1 MSITV
6 IGFDFGMRN
15 IGVAAGQTVSC
26 TAQPLPLLKA
36 QDGIPD
42 WNHIQELID
51 EWVPHSLLVGIPYNM
66 DNTEQEISFA
76 ARKFARRLETKY
88 HLPTHLVDERLTTKE
103 ARAILRAQGS
113 RKTRVDSY
121 AAALIVESWL
131 REQPHDNP

>member
-6 IGFDFGMRN
+6 IGFDFGMRK
-15 IGVAAGQTVSC
+15 IGVAVGQTVSY

-42 WNHIQELID
+42 WNHIQGLIN
-51 EWVPHSLLVGIPYNM
+51 EWAPNGLLVGIPYNM
-66 DNTEQEISFA
+66 DKTEQEISLA

-88 HLPTHLVDERLTTKE
+88 HLPIHLVDERLTTKE

-113 RKTRVDSY
+113 RETLVDSC

-131 REQPHDNP
+131 REQPYDNL